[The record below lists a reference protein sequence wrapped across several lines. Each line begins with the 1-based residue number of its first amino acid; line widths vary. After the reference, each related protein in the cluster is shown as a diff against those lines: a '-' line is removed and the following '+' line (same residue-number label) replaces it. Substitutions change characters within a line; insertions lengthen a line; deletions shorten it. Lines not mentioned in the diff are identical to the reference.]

1 MSQETRKSGKSI
13 AATPAKPGERTEF
26 GSLADMC
33 LSHNPDGTRE
43 LFGEFSTLY
52 PDNTVPADDAVDKM
66 NLLSLTRKR

>member
-1 MSQETRKSGKSI
+1 MSQETRKSETSTT
-13 AATPAKPGERTEF
+13 APPSRPGERTEF

-52 PDNTVPADDAVDKM
+52 PDNTVPPDDALDTM
-66 NLLSLTRKR
+66 NLLSLTKKR